1 MNSNYYINA
10 LFNANDLPK
19 KPDESKATWTGN
31 IFEGYLSGSTNNII
45 KDGIINIVRYYKD
58 ILNEKGQKT
67 GEQIRYSGTLQNAK
81 LYDMTKSLQTAIL
94 SCSFDTEFFI
104 NTSFGNFIDTINKDI
119 AQMYNNYNINW
130 EFIKSCQKEL
140 GDTKIILKNGN
151 DEEEIIIGFNLT
163 NLYNLFCKIV
173 ENKYFICCYPYLIK
187 KDNFKYTTAFKYGV
201 FDLNINS
208 SQTVIDINKDMFLID
223 SLNENNKMFSIIIN
237 QDNKNNFSIN
247 LGKSYNYNFN
257 ILHENGNIKN
267 CFILNSPLTNVNIVP
282 IVKEEYTM
290 DKQLINIETE
300 DKMGVNNLFT
310 KIQIREDGM
319 NPYLNK
325 DFANYLGYSKTVDY
339 NKQTDK
345 LYHVYATVANSS
357 NGNVVKYV
365 DSNQDMITSEKA
377 VNYFDKYGQYIYKY
391 DIYNKTTEEIN
402 NIILNLPQTYK
413 CCVFKNDAGRVIG
426 IYILHKYVDGNKK
439 GFQHGGYETV
449 KNNIIYDKNNIPKGT
464 TQIYNNNYSHDYIL
478 KNYENINK
486 PYIKTAFNITNLAQS
501 NIIEKLKELNKLIL
515 PGNYIETVKDDAG
528 YIIGLYLVDI
538 SKNIGL
544 MNSVKE
550 YENTEATINRYI
562 NQYENIKGMTQ
573 EQIYNYMLKKS
584 PVKIFKNSLNE
595 HIYTFFTPADE

>member
-1 MNSNYYINA
+1 MNSNYYINT
-10 LFNANDLPK
+10 LFNANELPK
-19 KPDESKATWTGN
+19 NATEKNATWTGN
-31 IFEGYLSGSTNNII
+31 IFEGYLLGSTNNII
-45 KDGIINIVRYYKD
+45 KDGIVNIVRYKKD
-58 ILNEKGQKT
+58 IYNGKGQKT
-67 GEQIRYSGTLQNAK
+67 GEQTRYSGTLQNAK
-81 LYDMTKSLQTAIL
+81 LYDMSKSLQTATL

-119 AQMYNNYNINW
+119 AQMYNNHNINW
-130 EFIKSCQKEL
+130 EIIKSCQKEL
-140 GDTKIILKNGN
+140 GDTKIKLKNELG
-151 DEEEIIIGFNLT
+151 DEKEIDIGFNLT
-163 NLYNLFCKIV
+163 NLYNLFCKVI

-187 KDNFKYTTAFKYGV
+187 KDNFKYSTAFKYGV
-201 FDLNINS
+201 FDLNANSNQITIN
-208 SQTVIDINKDMFLID
+208 INRDMFFID
-223 SLNENNKMFSIIIN
+223 STRENNKMFSIIIN
-237 QDNKNNFSIN
+237 KDNFNNVFIN

-267 CFILNSPLTNVNIVP
+267 CFILNSPLTNVNIVSV
-282 IVKEEYTM
+282 VKEEYTM

-300 DKMGVNNLFT
+300 DKMGVNNLFS

-319 NPYLNK
+319 NQYLNK

-345 LYHVYATVANSS
+345 LYHVYETVANSP

-365 DSNQDMITSEKA
+365 NSNHDMITSEKA
-377 VNYFDKYGQYIYKY
+377 VDYFDKYGQYIYKY
-391 DIYNKTTEEIN
+391 DIYNKSTEEIN

-413 CCVFKNDAGRVIG
+413 CCVFKNNAGTVIG

-449 KNNIIYDKNNIPKGT
+449 KNNIVYDKNNIPKGT

-478 KNYENINK
+478 KNYENVNK
-486 PYIKTAFNITNLAQS
+486 PYIKTAFNITNLTQS
-501 NIIEKLKELNKLIL
+501 NIIEKLKELNKIIL
-515 PGNYIETVKDDAG
+515 PGNYIEIVKDNAG

-550 YENTEATINRYI
+550 YETTTAKEKGYI

-573 EQIYNYMLKKS
+573 EQIYNYMSKFS
-584 PVKIFKNSLNE
+584 PVKIFKNYLND
-595 HIYTFFTPADE
+595 HIYTFFTQRD